1 MSKNKKIIGVI
12 IGLVI
17 VLAIAIP
24 IGTGKIHLGGN
35 SSNVADNNTQ
45 SGQSESGD
53 KDSNSA
59 TDNKDGEK
67 KLTYDFED
75 GENSKDNSDKNSN
88 ESDSNDA
95 DNDGSSS
102 NGGTGSNGGSNS
114 NGGTNS
120 NGGSSK
126 DGSITNFN
134 NTGKKVSSNFKVDDA
149 AITIQRI
156 NGYSGIFIED
166 GSDKEVKNV
175 AAIEVKNTS
184 NKPLEFAQ
192 IQLYNGSKKLV
203 FDVST
208 LPANS
213 SAVVMEKNK
222 ASFNSSKGVTYG
234 GTTAGYV
241 NSLEKAS
248 SIKCKKVKNNGIE
261 VTNTSSK
268 NIPCVRVFYKYKSSE
283 GYYVGGITY
292 TAKVEDLKA
301 GASQTIYPSHFAS
314 GGGEIMMVK
323 AYNSKN

>member
-53 KDSNSA
+53 KNSNSA
-59 TDNKDGEK
+59 TDNK
-67 KLTYDFED
+67 D

-88 ESDSNDA
+88 GSDSNDA
-95 DNDGSSS
+95 DNNGSNS
-102 NGGTGSNGGSNS
+102 NGGTSSNGGSNS

-126 DGSITNFN
+126 DGSITDFN
-134 NTGKKVSSNFKVDDA
+134 NTGQKVKKNYEPSDA
-149 AITIQRI
+149 DIKIQRVDA
-156 NGYSGIFIED
+156 YSGIFIED

-184 NKPLEFAQ
+184 KKAVEFAQ
-192 IQLYNGSKKLV
+192 IQLYNGDKKLV

-222 ASFNSSKGVTYG
+222 ASFDSSKGVTYG
-234 GTTAGYV
+234 GTTASYT
-241 NSLEKAS
+241 NKLEKS
-248 SIKCKKVKNNGIE
+248 SAIKYKKVANNGIKI
-261 VTNTSSK
+261 TNTSSK
-268 NIPCVRVFYKYKSSE
+268 KIPCVRVFYKYKSDD

-292 TAKVEDLKA
+292 TAKVKDLKA

-314 GGGEIMMVK
+314 DGGEIMMVK

>member
-1 MSKNKKIIGVI
+1 MSRNKKIIGVI

-59 TDNKDGEK
+59 TGNK
-67 KLTYDFED
+67 D
-75 GENSKDNSDKNSN
+75 GENSKDNSDKSSN
-88 ESDSNDA
+88 ESDSTDA

-248 SIKCKKVKNNGIE
+248 SVKCKKVKNNGIE

-292 TAKVEDLKA
+292 TAKVKDLKA

-314 GGGEIMMVK
+314 DGGEIMMVK

>member
-1 MSKNKKIIGVI
+1 MSRNKKIIGVI

-59 TDNKDGEK
+59 TDNK
-67 KLTYDFED
+67 D

-213 SAVVMEKNK
+213 SAIVMEKNK

-241 NSLEKAS
+241 NSLEKS
-248 SIKCKKVKNNGIE
+248 SSVKCKKVKNNGIE

-283 GYYVGGITY
+283 GYYVGGINY
-292 TAKVEDLKA
+292 TAKVEYLKA
-301 GASQTIYPSHFAS
+301 GASQNIYPSHFAS
-314 GGGEIMMVK
+314 DGGEIMMVK

>member
-1 MSKNKKIIGVI
+1 MSRNKKIIGVI

-59 TDNKDGEK
+59 TDNKDGE
-67 KLTYDFED
+67 
-75 GENSKDNSDKNSN
+75 NSKDNSDKNSN
-88 ESDSNDA
+88 GSDSNDA
-95 DNDGSSS
+95 DNNGSSS

-248 SIKCKKVKNNGIE
+248 SVKCKKVKNNGIE

>member
-1 MSKNKKIIGVI
+1 MSRNKKIIGVI

-35 SSNVADNNTQ
+35 SSNVANNAQ

-53 KDSNSA
+53 KNNNSA
-59 TDNKDGEK
+59 ANNKDGE
-67 KLTYDFED
+67 
-75 GENSKDNSDKNSN
+75 NPKDNSDKNSN
-88 ESDSNDA
+88 GSDSNDA
-95 DNDGSSS
+95 DNNGSNS

>member
-1 MSKNKKIIGVI
+1 MSRNKKIIGVI

-59 TDNKDGEK
+59 TDNKDGE
-67 KLTYDFED
+67 D
-75 GENSKDNSDKNSN
+75 SKDNSGDSDKNSN
-88 ESDSNDA
+88 GFDSNNA
-95 DNDGSSS
+95 DN

-126 DGSITNFN
+126 DGSITDFN

-149 AITIQRI
+149 DITIQRI
-156 NGYSGIFIED
+156 NAYSGIFIED

-234 GTTAGYV
+234 GTTAGYI

-292 TAKVEDLKA
+292 TAKVKDLKA

-314 GGGEIMMVK
+314 DGGEIMMVK

>member
-1 MSKNKKIIGVI
+1 MSRNKKIIGVI

-59 TDNKDGEK
+59 TNNK
-67 KLTYDFED
+67 D

-126 DGSITNFN
+126 GGSITNFN

-166 GSDKEVKNV
+166 GSDKKVKNV

-314 GGGEIMMVK
+314 DGGEIMMVK

>member
-1 MSKNKKIIGVI
+1 MGAIKLSRNKKIIGVI

-59 TDNKDGEK
+59 TDNKDGE
-67 KLTYDFED
+67 
-75 GENSKDNSDKNSN
+75 NSKDNSDKNSN
-88 ESDSNDA
+88 GSDSNDA
-95 DNDGSSS
+95 DNNGSSS

-292 TAKVEDLKA
+292 TAKVKDLKA

-314 GGGEIMMVK
+314 DGGEIMMVK

>member
-1 MSKNKKIIGVI
+1 MSRNKKIIGVI

-59 TDNKDGEK
+59 TGNK
-67 KLTYDFED
+67 D

-88 ESDSNDA
+88 GSDSNDA
-95 DNDGSSS
+95 DNNGSSS

-149 AITIQRI
+149 AITIQRV

-314 GGGEIMMVK
+314 DGGEIMMVK

>member
-1 MSKNKKIIGVI
+1 MSRNKKIIGVI

-17 VLAIAIP
+17 ALAIAIP

-59 TDNKDGEK
+59 TDNKDGE
-67 KLTYDFED
+67 
-75 GENSKDNSDKNSN
+75 NSKDNSDKNSN
-88 ESDSNDA
+88 GSDSNDA
-95 DNDGSSS
+95 DN
-102 NGGTGSNGGSNS
+102 NGSNS

-149 AITIQRI
+149 AITIQRV

-222 ASFNSSKGVTYG
+222 TSFNSSKGVTYG

-248 SIKCKKVKNNGIE
+248 SVKCKKVKNNGIE

-292 TAKVEDLKA
+292 TAKVED
-301 GASQTIYPSHFAS
+301 
-314 GGGEIMMVK
+314 
-323 AYNSKN
+323 

>member
-1 MSKNKKIIGVI
+1 MSRNKKIIGVI

-17 VLAIAIP
+17 ALAIAIP

-59 TDNKDGEK
+59 TDNKDGE
-67 KLTYDFED
+67 
-75 GENSKDNSDKNSN
+75 NSKDNSDKNSN
-88 ESDSNDA
+88 GSDSNDA
-95 DNDGSSS
+95 DN
-102 NGGTGSNGGSNS
+102 NGSNS

-149 AITIQRI
+149 AITIQRV

-222 ASFNSSKGVTYG
+222 TSFNSSKGVTYG

-248 SIKCKKVKNNGIE
+248 SVKCKKVKNNGIE

-314 GGGEIMMVK
+314 DGGEIMMVK

>member
-1 MSKNKKIIGVI
+1 MSRNKKIIGVI

-59 TDNKDGEK
+59 TDNKDGE
-67 KLTYDFED
+67 
-75 GENSKDNSDKNSN
+75 NSKDNSDKNSN
-88 ESDSNDA
+88 GSDSNDA
-95 DNDGSSS
+95 DNNGSSS

-213 SAVVMEKNK
+213 SAIVMEKNK

-292 TAKVEDLKA
+292 TAKVKDLKA

-314 GGGEIMMVK
+314 DGGEIMMVK

>member
-1 MSKNKKIIGVI
+1 MSRNKKIIGVI

-59 TDNKDGEK
+59 TDNKDG
-67 KLTYDFED
+67 D
-75 GENSKDNSDKNSN
+75 NSKDNSDKSSN
-88 ESDSNDA
+88 ESDSTDA
-95 DNDGSSS
+95 DN
-102 NGGTGSNGGSNS
+102 NGSNS

-314 GGGEIMMVK
+314 DGGEIMMVK

>member
-1 MSKNKKIIGVI
+1 MSRNKKIIGVI

-59 TDNKDGEK
+59 TDNKDGE
-67 KLTYDFED
+67 
-75 GENSKDNSDKNSN
+75 NSKDNSDKNSN
-88 ESDSNDA
+88 GSDSNDA
-95 DNDGSSS
+95 DNNGSNS

-213 SAVVMEKNK
+213 SVVVMEKNK

>member
-1 MSKNKKIIGVI
+1 MSRNKKIIGVI

-59 TDNKDGEK
+59 TDNKDGE
-67 KLTYDFED
+67 D
-75 GENSKDNSDKNSN
+75 SKDNSGDSDKNSN
-88 ESDSNDA
+88 GFDSNNA
-95 DNDGSSS
+95 DN

-126 DGSITNFN
+126 DGSITDFN

-314 GGGEIMMVK
+314 DGGEIMMVK

>member
-35 SSNVADNNTQ
+35 SSNVANNAQ

-59 TDNKDGEK
+59 TDNKDGE
-67 KLTYDFED
+67 
-75 GENSKDNSDKNSN
+75 NSKDNSDKNSN
-88 ESDSNDA
+88 GSDSNDA
-95 DNDGSSS
+95 DNNGSSS

-120 NGGSSK
+120 NRGSSK
-126 DGSITNFN
+126 AGSITNFN

-149 AITIQRI
+149 DITIQRV
-156 NGYSGIFIED
+156 NSYSGIFIED

-222 ASFNSSKGVTYG
+222 ASFNSSKGITYG

-292 TAKVEDLKA
+292 TAKVKDLKA

-314 GGGEIMMVK
+314 DGGEIMMVK

>member
-1 MSKNKKIIGVI
+1 MSRNKKIIGVI

-59 TDNKDGEK
+59 TDNKDGE
-67 KLTYDFED
+67 
-75 GENSKDNSDKNSN
+75 NSKDNSDKNSN
-88 ESDSNDA
+88 GSDSNDA

-234 GTTAGYV
+234 GTTAGYI

-314 GGGEIMMVK
+314 DGGEIMMVK

>member
-1 MSKNKKIIGVI
+1 MSRNKKIIGVI

-59 TDNKDGEK
+59 TNNK
-67 KLTYDFED
+67 D

-120 NGGSSK
+120 NRGSSK

-314 GGGEIMMVK
+314 DGGEIMMVK

>member
-1 MSKNKKIIGVI
+1 MSRNKKIIGVI

-53 KDSNSA
+53 KNSNSA
-59 TDNKDGEK
+59 TGNK
-67 KLTYDFED
+67 D

-88 ESDSNDA
+88 GSDSTDA
-95 DNDGSSS
+95 DNNGSSS

-234 GTTAGYV
+234 GTTTGYV

-314 GGGEIMMVK
+314 DGGEIMMVK

>member
-1 MSKNKKIIGVI
+1 MSRNKKIIGVI

-59 TDNKDGEK
+59 TDNKDGE
-67 KLTYDFED
+67 
-75 GENSKDNSDKNSN
+75 NSKDNSGDSDKNSN
-88 ESDSNDA
+88 GSDSNNA
-95 DNDGSSS
+95 DN

-126 DGSITNFN
+126 DGSITDFN

-149 AITIQRI
+149 DITIQRI
-156 NGYSGIFIED
+156 NAYSGIFIED

-192 IQLYNGSKKLV
+192 IQLYNGNKKLV

-222 ASFNSSKGVTYG
+222 ASFSSSKGVTYG

-268 NIPCVRVFYKYKSSE
+268 TIPCVRVFYKYKSSE

-314 GGGEIMMVK
+314 DGGEIMMVK

>member
-1 MSKNKKIIGVI
+1 MSRNKKIIGVI

-59 TDNKDGEK
+59 TDNKDGE
-67 KLTYDFED
+67 
-75 GENSKDNSDKNSN
+75 NSKDNSDKNSN
-88 ESDSNDA
+88 GSDSTDA
-95 DNDGSSS
+95 DNNGSSS

-120 NGGSSK
+120 KLGSSK

-292 TAKVEDLKA
+292 TAKAEDLKA

-314 GGGEIMMVK
+314 DGGEIMMVK

>member
-1 MSKNKKIIGVI
+1 MSRNKKIIGVI

-53 KDSNSA
+53 KNSNSA
-59 TDNKDGEK
+59 TNNKDGK
-67 KLTYDFED
+67 
-75 GENSKDNSDKNSN
+75 NSKDNSGDSDKNSN
-88 ESDSNDA
+88 GTNSN
-95 DNDGSSS
+95 GGTSS
-102 NGGTGSNGGSNS
+102 NGGTNSNGGSNS

-126 DGSITNFN
+126 DGSITDFN
-134 NTGKKVSSNFKVDDA
+134 NTGQKVKKNYEPSDA
-149 AITIQRI
+149 DIKIQRVDA
-156 NGYSGIFIED
+156 YSGIFIED

-184 NKPLEFAQ
+184 KKAVEFAQ
-192 IQLYNGSKKLV
+192 IQLYNGDKKLV

-222 ASFNSSKGVTYG
+222 ASFDSSKGVTYG
-234 GTTAGYV
+234 GTTASYT
-241 NSLEKAS
+241 NKLEKS
-248 SIKCKKVKNNGIE
+248 SAIKYKKVANNGIKI
-261 VTNTSSK
+261 TNTSSK
-268 NIPCVRVFYKYKSSE
+268 KIPCVRVFYKYKSDD

-314 GGGEIMMVK
+314 DGGEIMMVK
-323 AYNSKN
+323 TYDSKN

>member
-1 MSKNKKIIGVI
+1 MSRNKKIIGVI

-59 TDNKDGEK
+59 TGNK
-67 KLTYDFED
+67 D

-88 ESDSNDA
+88 GSDSNDA
-95 DNDGSSS
+95 DNNGSSS

-149 AITIQRI
+149 AITIQRV

-292 TAKVEDLKA
+292 TAKVKDLKA

-314 GGGEIMMVK
+314 DGGEIMMVK

>member
-1 MSKNKKIIGVI
+1 MSRNKKIIGVI

-53 KDSNSA
+53 KNSNSA
-59 TDNKDGEK
+59 TDNKDGE
-67 KLTYDFED
+67 
-75 GENSKDNSDKNSN
+75 NSKDNSGDSDKNSN
-88 ESDSNDA
+88 GSDSNNA
-95 DNDGSSS
+95 DN
-102 NGGTGSNGGSNS
+102 NGGTGSSGGSNS

-314 GGGEIMMVK
+314 DGGEIMMVK

>member
-1 MSKNKKIIGVI
+1 MSRNKKIIGVI

-59 TDNKDGEK
+59 TDNKDGE
-67 KLTYDFED
+67 
-75 GENSKDNSDKNSN
+75 NSKDNSDKNSN
-88 ESDSNDA
+88 GSDSNDA
-95 DNDGSSS
+95 DNNGSNS

-241 NSLEKAS
+241 NSLEKAY

>member
-1 MSKNKKIIGVI
+1 MSRNKKIIGVI

-59 TDNKDGEK
+59 TDNK
-67 KLTYDFED
+67 D

-314 GGGEIMMVK
+314 DGGEIMMVK

>member
-1 MSKNKKIIGVI
+1 MSRNKKIIGVI

-24 IGTGKIHLGGN
+24 IGTGKIHLGRN

-59 TDNKDGEK
+59 TDNKDGE
-67 KLTYDFED
+67 
-75 GENSKDNSDKNSN
+75 NSKDNSDKNSN
-88 ESDSNDA
+88 GSDSNDA
-95 DNDGSSS
+95 DNNGSNS

-314 GGGEIMMVK
+314 DGGEIMMVK

>member
-1 MSKNKKIIGVI
+1 MSRNKKIIGVI

-59 TDNKDGEK
+59 TDNKDGE
-67 KLTYDFED
+67 
-75 GENSKDNSDKNSN
+75 NSKDNSDKNSN
-88 ESDSNDA
+88 GSDSNDA

-314 GGGEIMMVK
+314 DGGEIMMVK

>member
-1 MSKNKKIIGVI
+1 MSRNKKIIGVI

-59 TDNKDGEK
+59 TDNK
-67 KLTYDFED
+67 D

-261 VTNTSSK
+261 VTNTSRK

-314 GGGEIMMVK
+314 DGGEIMMVK

>member
-1 MSKNKKIIGVI
+1 MSRNKKIIGVI

-59 TDNKDGEK
+59 TDNKDGE
-67 KLTYDFED
+67 
-75 GENSKDNSDKNSN
+75 NSKDNSDKSSN
-88 ESDSNDA
+88 GSDSTDA
-95 DNDGSSS
+95 DNNGSSS

-314 GGGEIMMVK
+314 DGGEIMMVK

>member
-1 MSKNKKIIGVI
+1 MGAIKLSRNKKIIGVI

-59 TDNKDGEK
+59 TDNKDGE
-67 KLTYDFED
+67 
-75 GENSKDNSDKNSN
+75 NSKDNSDKNSN

-95 DNDGSSS
+95 DNNGSSS

-241 NSLEKAS
+241 NSLEKTS

-314 GGGEIMMVK
+314 DGGEIMMVK

>member
-1 MSKNKKIIGVI
+1 MSRNKKIIGVI

-59 TDNKDGEK
+59 TDNKDGE
-67 KLTYDFED
+67 
-75 GENSKDNSDKNSN
+75 NSKDNSDKNSN
-88 ESDSNDA
+88 GSDSNDA
-95 DNDGSSS
+95 DNNGSSL
-102 NGGTGSNGGSNS
+102 NGGTGSNGGNNS

-213 SAVVMEKNK
+213 SAIVMEKNK

-292 TAKVEDLKA
+292 TAKVEDLKS

-314 GGGEIMMVK
+314 DGGEIMMVK

>member
-1 MSKNKKIIGVI
+1 MSRNKKIIGVI

-53 KDSNSA
+53 KNSNSA
-59 TDNKDGEK
+59 TDNKDGE
-67 KLTYDFED
+67 
-75 GENSKDNSDKNSN
+75 NSKDNSGDSDKNSN
-88 ESDSNDA
+88 GSDSNNA
-95 DNDGSSS
+95 DN
-102 NGGTGSNGGSNS
+102 NGGTGSSGGSNS

-126 DGSITNFN
+126 DGSITDFN

-222 ASFNSSKGVTYG
+222 ASFSSSKGVTYG

-314 GGGEIMMVK
+314 DGGEIMMVK

>member
-59 TDNKDGEK
+59 TDNKDGE
-67 KLTYDFED
+67 
-75 GENSKDNSDKNSN
+75 NSKDNSDKNSN
-88 ESDSNDA
+88 DA
-95 DNDGSSS
+95 DNNGSNS
-102 NGGTGSNGGSNS
+102 NGGTGSSGGSNS

-126 DGSITNFN
+126 DGSITDFN

-149 AITIQRI
+149 DITIQRI
-156 NGYSGIFIED
+156 NAYSGIFIED

-192 IQLYNGSKKLV
+192 IQLYNGNKKLV

-222 ASFNSSKGVTYG
+222 ASFSSSKGVTYG

-268 NIPCVRVFYKYKSSE
+268 TIPCVRVFYKYKSSE

-292 TAKVEDLKA
+292 TAKVKDLKA

-314 GGGEIMMVK
+314 DGGEIMMVK

>member
-1 MSKNKKIIGVI
+1 MSRNKKIIGVI

-59 TDNKDGEK
+59 TDNKDG
-67 KLTYDFED
+67 D
-75 GENSKDNSDKNSN
+75 NSKDNSDKSSN
-88 ESDSNDA
+88 ESDSTDA
-95 DNDGSSS
+95 DNNGSSS

-314 GGGEIMMVK
+314 DGGEIMMVK

>member
-59 TDNKDGEK
+59 TDNKDGE
-67 KLTYDFED
+67 
-75 GENSKDNSDKNSN
+75 NSKDNSDKSSN
-88 ESDSNDA
+88 GSDSTDA
-95 DNDGSSS
+95 DNNGSSS

-213 SAVVMEKNK
+213 SAIVMEKNK

-292 TAKVEDLKA
+292 TAKVKDLKA

-314 GGGEIMMVK
+314 DGGEIMMVK